1 MAFNSVLQMYL
12 DWANSLLCEH
22 GIVIN
27 ELKEFQDGRI
37 FSLLVEI
44 LTGTRL
50 FPSSEGCDDDDD
62 ISSLDRVQTILDYLT
77 GLGIKLKVSA
87 SGVQKGELKSI
98 LDVIWAIIL
107 HFTIH
112 SPDTPMQQKTVR
124 SGKKQLI
131 QWCASQ
137 LGETSLDTSKG
148 LAQCFEKNN
157 KLAELIG
164 LFCSYSNSSAETYV
178 NNLTSALI
186 ASEEHF
192 GIAKSL
198 LSPADV
204 IKGTVEEHAL
214 TIYLALLRRK
224 VTQLATDNDPSE
236 KSSDINTSAGLPEG
250 LTEETANSLSQTFSF
265 KFMRSPS
272 VSSTSA
278 KPHPS
283 STSHRTPP
291 SHDAVTGE
299 GDNTEPVVRKKTAP
313 LPSKIPVSSAR
324 LHQPPSKTEDSA
336 PIPESSSRK
345 RHQEATD
352 EQKHMA
358 SSTDKGFKM
367 PSGIPVRKT
376 QKLSTIQPVQ
386 TSTPN
391 SKQKQFLELN
401 HQRDGVD
408 DAGDIGQRGHAGL
421 FLKQET
427 EQQHGQRRMQKVGSD
442 QNSTKRAEDRVELD
456 LSDIEQDDEV
466 NKEQLEEKTEKDVAL
481 DDRTS
486 SIQKFTKT
494 RIRDDRTL
502 TEIEKNMTSAEVENK
517 QMPTSSTKDNLRLR
531 EEKGGLSERQKRQD
545 GEEEIK
551 EHEKVDV
558 KVSSRICAFVRE
570 DGDGA
575 RTAEGQVSRGRTKED
590 ERKTNEADSS
600 IEKSFTT
607 EDLAL
612 LRRGEE
618 LSIMIPKGLDLSG
631 SRSDELL
638 SMLEAIGT
646 EGKQLRQELNEA
658 KAREDFLTKKL
669 NERFSSQEEEVINRL
684 VGELEMLRRENQRL
698 FQELATARE
707 AGAEDRKRCENL
719 QAAVERL
726 EMDVERLTAENF
738 RLKFAAD
745 TGYQV
750 TGDDLM
756 AAMSD
761 ADTGFQSLPSPGKDG
776 SRREIQ
782 DNVPSPILEA
792 QSEHETRLLAM
803 KTETESM
810 RKLQELLTKA
820 HAENRR
826 LKAIQQSAES
836 NTNHEVEMAKVK
848 AELGLAQVEGE
859 RLREERAQL
868 KKEVEEGRQE
878 IEEQMQKY
886 KELET
891 IMVKY
896 TREERESHRDAVK
909 HGEER
914 TDCVK
919 ETQKDS
925 SSEVLMRS
933 HPSGVQSEQN
943 VRNNPMDHLGYQS
956 EALHSF
962 NVRGGQSGSATS
974 DNFSNSAKEGILRNT
989 YPKSSDDSGLAHKSL
1004 GNDFDE
1010 DSGRVDAKATVPT
1023 DQLVSRAFVI
1033 RNDGRGSMQELPSSK
1048 VSLTLPL
1055 ASLDAG
1061 SDGTMHID
1069 GEDDTQGALNYPRE
1083 TPVAVVDWKYLA
1095 MSPSPENEMRTIAQY
1110 VARPRDLETPSEIES
1125 ETESRAS
1132 DLFMSSNVSSPIGR
1146 LLSASERRPSLGGLI
1161 VARAQTSPE
1170 GDQGDSPVYSGDSQ
1184 VKDDTLIDE
1193 SYLETS
1199 PDYVTADE
1207 NSVGRTSAVN
1217 KQTVMYEAS
1226 DSSKVLLRE
1235 DGLTPYYTPM
1245 VQRNKLKFSSLSSS
1259 LESLRSISRKAR
1271 EDIDA
1276 EHPTTDIV
1284 SKKEEPKMEQNVPTL
1299 EVERKWIQEEL
1310 GRIRLDNNIPGEKY
1324 PDLARRLSE
1333 DKQFESIALSSSRE
1347 NLPFL
1352 PPRNVPRWRKFQ
1364 FRSRSS
1370 RTSEAMQQPSSLQSA
1385 VHSNGAGFRRSPTR
1399 TVSLTRLDMS
1409 VGTGDELLKTSPTLG
1424 LGTSLSYRQ
1433 KTSPERSYV
1442 QRAVSPIRS
1451 SSDDMSDEYKPLPDE
1466 LRKPHV
1472 LAERTPVKA
1481 NKRTVPTQ
1489 QTNPSSVQSLPPT
1502 HSLTNSGNDSKRK
1515 MTTAS
1520 PSSKDIHPP
1529 LANGSMGG
1537 YETCSDP
1544 SIQPVLAGNAS
1555 PPKSRDLPI
1564 TGTGTDSK
1572 VTSGSLSRVSDPA
1585 TGIVSTIPQHTKA
1598 SKLSP
1603 HSKVVENPSGREDL
1617 FSTQTISDLQKPDL
1631 DKNGGSGGIFSPLT
1645 PNDLDTLAEKIIQE
1659 ADSGVSLTGNASIKN
1674 GFPTNMYEHRLLSKD
1689 EQTYANSLIA
1699 KYIEHSQDKV

>member
-77 GLGIKLKVSA
+77 GLGIKSKVSA
-87 SGVQKGELKSI
+87 SGVLKGELKSI

-192 GIAKSL
+192 GITKSL

-204 IKGTVEEHAL
+204 IRGTVEEHAL

-236 KSSDINTSAGLPEG
+236 KSSDINTSAGFPEG
-250 LTEETANSLSQTFSF
+250 LTEE
-265 KFMRSPS
+265 
-272 VSSTSA
+272 
-278 KPHPS
+278 
-283 STSHRTPP
+283 
-291 SHDAVTGE
+291 
-299 GDNTEPVVRKKTAP
+299 KTAP

-324 LHQPPSKTEDSA
+324 LHQPPSSRTEDSA

-345 RHQEATD
+345 RHQEETD
-352 EQKHMA
+352 EQKQMA

-391 SKQKQFLELN
+391 PKQKQFLERN
-401 HQRDGVD
+401 HQRDGVS
-408 DAGDIGQRGHAGL
+408 DAGEIRQRGHAGGS
-421 FLKQET
+421 LKQEAK
-427 EQQHGQRRMQKVGSD
+427 QQHGQRGMQEVGRD
-442 QNSTKRAEDRVELD
+442 QNSTKQAENRVDLD
-456 LSDIEQDDEV
+456 LSDIEQDNEV
-466 NKEQLEEKTEKDVAL
+466 NKGQLEEKMVKDVAMG
-481 DDRTS
+481 DRTLP
-486 SIQKFTKT
+486 IQST
-494 RIRDDRTL
+494 RIRDDRIS
-502 TEIEKNMTSAEVENK
+502 TEIEKNQTSAEVENK
-517 QMPTSSTKDNLRLR
+517 QMPTSATEDNLRLR
-531 EEKGGLSERQKRQD
+531 EEQERGFSEQQQREDQ
-545 GEEEIK
+545 EEEGIK

-558 KVSSRICAFVRE
+558 KVNSRICAFVRE

-575 RTAEGQVSRGRTKED
+575 RTAERQISGGRTKED
-590 ERKTNEADSS
+590 EKKTNKADSS

-631 SRSDELL
+631 SRGDELL

-776 SRREIQ
+776 HHREIQ

-826 LKAIQQSAES
+826 LKAIQQNAES

-878 IEEQMQKY
+878 IQEQMQKN
-886 KELET
+886 KELEA
-891 IMVKY
+891 IMVRY
-896 TREERESHRDAVK
+896 TRKERESQRNDVR

-914 TDCVK
+914 TESVK

-933 HPSGVQSEQN
+933 QPSGIQCEQN
-943 VRNNPMDHLGYQS
+943 VTENSMDTFSYQS

-962 NVRGGQSGSATS
+962 NARGGQSGIATS
-974 DNFSNSAKEGILRNT
+974 GNVAKGTSEGILRNK
-989 YPKSSDDSGLAHKSL
+989 YSISSHDNGHVHKSL

-1010 DSGRVDAKATVPT
+1010 DSGKVDAKATVPT
-1023 DQLVSRAFVI
+1023 DQLVSRAFVV
-1033 RNDGRGSMQELPSSK
+1033 RNDGRESVQELPNSK

-1055 ASLDAG
+1055 TSLDAG
-1061 SDGTMHID
+1061 SDKTMHIHVD
-1069 GEDDTQGALNYPRE
+1069 SEYDTQRAGNYPRE
-1083 TPVAVVDWKYLA
+1083 TPDAVVDWKYLA

-1146 LLSASERRPSLGGLI
+1146 LLSASERRPSLGGMI

-1170 GDQGDSPVYSGDSQ
+1170 GDSPVYSGDSQ

-1207 NSVGRTSAVN
+1207 NSVGRTSAIN

-1226 DSSKVLLRE
+1226 DSSKAVLKE

-1299 EVERKWIQEEL
+1299 EMERKWIQEEL

-1324 PDLARRLSE
+1324 PDLARRLSG

-1347 NLPFL
+1347 NLQFL

-1370 RTSEAMQQPSSLQSA
+1370 RTSETTQQPSSLQSA
-1385 VHSNGAGFRRSPTR
+1385 LHSKGAGFRRSPTR
-1399 TVSLTRLDMS
+1399 TVSLTRLDLS
-1409 VGTGDELLKTSPTLG
+1409 GGTGDELLRTSPTLG
-1424 LGTSLSYRQ
+1424 LGTPSSYRQ

-1489 QTNPSSVQSLPPT
+1489 KTNPSPVQSLPPT
-1502 HSLTNSGNDSKRK
+1502 HSLTNSGNDSERK

-1520 PSSKDIHPP
+1520 PSSKGIHVP

-1564 TGTGTDSK
+1564 VGTGTDSK

-1585 TGIVSTIPQHTKA
+1585 TVIVSTIPQHTKA

-1603 HSKVVENPSGREDL
+1603 HSKVVENPNGREDP
-1617 FSTQTISDLQKPDL
+1617 FSTQTICDLQKPDL
-1631 DKNGGSGGIFSPLT
+1631 DKHGGSGGIYSPLT

-1659 ADSGVSLTGNASIKN
+1659 ADSGVSLTSNASIKN